1 MNVQDQRDLPHK
13 SARFE
18 LYDGGIAFVIRS
30 RISNG
35 AVAAALQ
42 FVDVAHAREFMA
54 FREIE
59 LNELAADEV
68 FGA

>member
-1 MNVQDQRDLPHK
+1 MNVPDSIDLSYK

-18 LYDGGIAFVIRS
+18 RFGGGIAFVVRTHDGPGRLVSIPFAS
-30 RISNG
+30 
-35 AVAAALQ
+35 VE
-42 FVDVAHAREFMA
+42 HAREFMA
-54 FREIE
+54 FRDVE

>member
-1 MNVQDQRDLPHK
+1 MPDSIDLTYK

-18 LYDGGIAFVIRS
+18 RFDGGIAFVVRTHDGPG
-30 RISNG
+30 RL
-35 AVAAALQ
+35 VAIPFA
-42 FVDVAHAREFMA
+42 DVAHAREFMA
-54 FREIE
+54 FRDVE